1 MKLNKKVIDS
11 ITVCGLCAMLTVT
24 AVTNSGRSEVKA
36 EDKVL
41 ANTGLEHTGYNS
53 YAGVA
58 ATLFD
63 YEKGLTAENAV
74 TVEKENVEMVAAAQ
88 DAQPEA
94 QPQLTQEQQEWQTKL
109 MPKVEESLNVRA
121 QADEQSDIVG
131 KLYKGSVADIVENDG
146 TWAHIKSGNVDG
158 YVNVSYCVTGTDA
171 LSYAYDTCGEIATVN
186 TDGLRVR
193 EAANT
198 ESKALEVA
206 DQGKTYQVD
215 RAAQAQDGWIAVV
228 SDSQTGYIAAD
239 YATRSLNTRVGI
251 TIEEEQA
258 QIAAQKEAERKAA
271 EEKAAAEA
279 AKAAQ
284 KNTSENTSSNKA
296 ETTQGEAVSAGADD
310 LTLLAA
316 IIECEAGGE
325 SYECQLA
332 VGAAVINRVKSSSYP
347 NSISGVIYQKGQFGP
362 ASSGKL
368 ARKLSGSIS
377 SSCYSAAQEAMSGV
391 DNTGGCTSFNDH
403 GSGISIGNMKFR

>member
-1 MKLNKKVIDS
+1 MKLNKKVIES

-63 YEKGLTAENAV
+63 YEKSLTAENAV

-88 DAQPEA
+88 DAQQEAQQEA

-109 MPKVEESLNVRA
+109 MPNVEESLNVRA
-121 QADEQSDIVG
+121 QANEQSDIVG

-193 EAANT
+193 ETADTN
-198 ESKALEVA
+198 SKALEVA

-271 EEKAAAEA
+271 AEA
-279 AKAAQ
+279 AKAAK
-284 KNTSENTSSNKA
+284 KNTSENTSSKKA

>member
-88 DAQPEA
+88 EA

-193 EAANT
+193 ETADTN
-198 ESKALEVA
+198 SKALEVA

-215 RAAQAQDGWIAVV
+215 RAAQAPEGWIAVV
-228 SDSQTGYIAAD
+228 SNSQTGYIAAD

-279 AKAAQ
+279 AKAAK
-284 KNTSENTSSNKA
+284 KNTSSKKA

-368 ARKLSGSIS
+368 ARKLSGRIS

-403 GSGISIGNMKFR
+403 GSGISIGSMKFR

>member
-1 MKLNKKVIDS
+1 MKLNKKVIES
-11 ITVCGLCAMLTVT
+11 ITVCGLCAMLTIT

-41 ANTGLEHTGYNS
+41 ANTSLEHTGYNS

-63 YEKGLTAENAV
+63 YEKSLTAENAV

-88 DAQPEA
+88 D
-94 QPQLTQEQQEWQTKL
+94 TQQEVQTKL
-109 MPKVEESLNVRA
+109 MPNVEESLNVRA

-193 EAANT
+193 EAADTN
-198 ESKALEVA
+198 SKVLAVA

-215 RAAQAQDGWIAVV
+215 RAVQATDGWIAVV
-228 SDSQTGYIAAD
+228 CDSQTGYIAAD

-279 AKAAQ
+279 AKAAK
-284 KNTSENTSSNKA
+284 KNTSENTSSKKA

-368 ARKLSGSIS
+368 ARKLSGRIS